1 MSTIDPEAVRQLVA
15 RICER
20 FPEAHADSRTGQHT
34 AFEVRGRRFAYYT
47 VDHHGDGRLALSC
60 KAAPG
65 VQQGLVAA
73 DPERFFVPP
82 YLGPRGWAGVYL
94 DVDDV
99 DWAEVEGLLREAYLL
114 TAPKRLAASLR
125 NP

>member
-1 MSTIDPEAVRQLVA
+1 MTVLDPEALRERIA
-15 RICER
+15 RICAR
-20 FPEAHADSRTGQHT
+20 FPEVHAVSETGQHT
-34 AFEVRGRRFAYYT
+34 AFQVRRKRFAYYT

-60 KAAPG
+60 RAAPG

-94 DVDDV
+94 DVPGV
-99 DWAEVEGLLREAYLL
+99 DWTGIEVLLRDAYVLA
-114 TAPKRLAASLR
+114 APKRLAASLTES
-125 NP
+125 